1 LLLRYLKKIF
11 YNSVAELRIVTFG
24 GKVFRTEPLPAL
36 EWAYII
42 AGTSVVLWIGEIW
55 RGVKRMMKK

>member
-1 LLLRYLKKIF
+1 MGMLG
-11 YNSVAELRIVTFG
+11 VALIILVGQFIIVPFG
-24 GKVFRTEPLPAL
+24 GKVFRTEPLPVL